1 MTFWREKN
9 CKLCVGQS
17 FEENENDEELDDLY
31 EDDDVDD
38 DDEDDD
44 DESQYGT
51 GNYTTCAAAAV
62 KSHGGVKIPRRPLKQ
77 KRGG

>member
-1 MTFWREKN
+1 MTFWRERN

-31 EDDDVDD
+31 EDDDIEDN
-38 DDEDDD
+38 DEDD

-62 KSHGGVKIPRRPLKQ
+62 KSHGGVKIPQRPLKQ